1 MFYRIKENKLYD
13 WANYKYTDECK
24 ETDILTAEDV
34 TEHPNKVI
42 VQNGVLV
49 LNPNFEAEEQAKE
62 VERIQKLK
70 CTKRVLALTL
80 QELGITYANLKA
92 LIATN
97 EQAQLEWDL
106 CIELERSNPLL
117 DIMGAQLN
125 LTSEQIDMIFKVA
138 NNEKSVT
145 DLRMLK
151 AV

>member
-1 MFYRIKENKLYD
+1 MYYRIKENKLYD
-13 WANYKYTDECK
+13 YASYQYADDCEK
-24 ETDILTAEDV
+24 
-34 TEHPNKVI
+34 TEITNTEELEKHPNKVI

-49 LNPNFEAEEQAKE
+49 LNPNFEAEEQEKE
-62 VERIQKLK
+62 IERVQKLK
-70 CTKRVLALTL
+70 CTKRVLALML
-80 QELGITYANLKA
+80 QELGITYADLKA

-106 CIELERSNPLL
+106 CVELERSNPLL
-117 DIMGAQLN
+117 DIMGAQLS